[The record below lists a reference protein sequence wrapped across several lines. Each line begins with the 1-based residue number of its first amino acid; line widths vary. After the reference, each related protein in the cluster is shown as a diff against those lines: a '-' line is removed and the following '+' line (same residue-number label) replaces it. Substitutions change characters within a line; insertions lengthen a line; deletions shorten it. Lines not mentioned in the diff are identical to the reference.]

1 MWYTIKEP
9 VNSRLIFILKQ
20 RLKPL
25 DVEFMR
31 RLHTKVNLIPVIAKS
46 DTLTEDEIKQFK
58 QRILDDIAYHKIQI
72 YQAPQYEYDDEETVA
87 ENREIIVC

>member
-1 MWYTIKEP
+1 
-9 VNSRLIFILKQ
+9 LKQ

-87 ENREIIVC
+87 ENREIIVCRLVLLFYIYQT